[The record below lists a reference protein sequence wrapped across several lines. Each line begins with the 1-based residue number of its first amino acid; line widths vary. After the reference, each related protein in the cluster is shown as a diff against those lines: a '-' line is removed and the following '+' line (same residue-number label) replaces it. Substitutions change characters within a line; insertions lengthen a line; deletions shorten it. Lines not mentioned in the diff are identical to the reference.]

1 VPQVLRVDKEQSEQQ
16 DLREHKVLRV
26 HKVELDRK
34 VLKEI

>member
-26 HKVELDRK
+26 DKVELDRK
-34 VLKEI
+34 VLKVI